1 MTPKTAAA
9 KRPTPARQV
18 AIRMPGDLLDMIDA
32 ELRRLRAES
41 PGVGIT
47 FADAV
52 RTTLYES
59 LRGAENRVVRS

>member
-1 MTPKTAAA
+1 L
-9 KRPTPARQV
+9 
-18 AIRMPGDLLDMIDA
+18 IDMIHA
-32 ELRRLRAES
+32 ELRRLRAAN

-59 LRGAENRVVRS
+59 LRGAENRAVRS